1 MNQIRKE
8 TEAYERI
15 SSAIRGMRETFR
27 AMGMSMGRAARNIN
41 LTFRY
46 DVPIARRRR
55 MLVHFS
61 GAPNTRKRRKLR
73 KRFKRELHS
82 LRRARHNFLS

>member
-1 MNQIRKE
+1 MNPTQKE

-15 SSAIRGMRETFR
+15 NNAISGMCEAFKAAGIT
-27 AMGMSMGRAARNIN
+27 ASRAARNIN
-41 LTFRY
+41 LSFRY
-46 DVPIARRRR
+46 DMPIARRRR
-55 MLVHFS
+55 MLAYFS

-82 LRRARHNFLS
+82 LRKARHNFLS